1 MELHRLWRLVWH
13 RRLLVLAMVIAALA
27 AGYAVTPRTSQY
39 ETEASVFVGV
49 ANNTPYGVFSADLQ
63 LGQQELASTF
73 ATMVPSVSVAQQ
85 AIASTGIPRSPGQVV
100 GEIKSTVVGG
110 TSLIAIIGTDVD
122 PVVAQR
128 MTNGVAQAFVDLAE
142 KIDPVTTTYTGGAAA
157 PRSPVSITQEAVL
170 PVVPISNGLT
180 RTLILS
186 GLFGLLA
193 AVALVLLLDYLDLS
207 VRSAE
212 EVERRVGLPVL
223 GVVPM
228 LSRLP
233 AREALTSTVGP
244 VDPLPRSK
252 SASKA

>member
-1 MELHRLWRLVWH
+1 M
-13 RRLLVLAMVIAALA
+13 LAMVVAALA

-39 ETEASVFVGV
+39 QAEASVFVGV

-63 LGQQELASTF
+63 LGQQELANTF
-73 ATMVPSVSVAQQ
+73 ATMIPTVSVAQQ
-85 AIASTGIPRSPGQVV
+85 AIAATGIPRSPGQVA
-100 GEIKSTVVGG
+100 GEIKSAVVTG
-110 TSLIAIIGTDVD
+110 TSLIVITGTDAD

-128 MTNGVAQAFVDLAE
+128 MANGVAQAFVDLAE
-142 KIDPVTTTYTGGAAA
+142 KIDPVTTNFSGGASA
-157 PRSPVSITQEAVL
+157 PRSPASITQEATL
-170 PVVPISNGLT
+170 PVVPVSNGLT

-193 AVALVLLLDYLDLS
+193 SVALILLLDYLDLS

-212 EVERRVGLPVL
+212 ELERRVGLPVL
-223 GVVPM
+223 GVVPL

-233 AREALTSTVGP
+233 AREALTSAVGP
-244 VDPLPRSK
+244 ADPLTRRK